1 MEIETV
7 KKWGSSIIVV
17 ILLFL
22 MQTSV
27 LPYFSFGKAVP
38 NLLVMITCIYA
49 ILRGERDGIYT
60 GFACG
65 VLLDAFYMNV
75 VGIHALIYLYIG
87 YVCGLT
93 HSHYEE
99 QDARMPLIV
108 IVLGDLAALLLE
120 YLLFYVLRGNFC
132 FRFYLGKIMIPEIL
146 YTLVL
151 AVIAF
156 PLLVMLE
163 RRFVTAPAEEQ
174 TEKLSD
180 LEEGD

>member
-1 MEIETV
+1 MQSEPLR
-7 KKWGSSIIVV
+7 KWGSSILVV
-17 ILLFL
+17 LLLFL
-22 MQTSV
+22 LQTSV

-38 NLLVMITCIYA
+38 NLLVMITCCFA

-87 YVCGLT
+87 YVCGLA

-108 IVLGDLAALLLE
+108 IVLGDLAALFME

-132 FRFYLGKIMIPEIL
+132 FRFYLSRIMIPEVL
-146 YTLVL
+146 YTLVM
-151 AVIAF
+151 AVLIF
-156 PLLVMLE
+156 PLLVILE
-163 RRFVTAPAEEQ
+163 RRFVSPPAETQ

-180 LEEGD
+180 LEEEA